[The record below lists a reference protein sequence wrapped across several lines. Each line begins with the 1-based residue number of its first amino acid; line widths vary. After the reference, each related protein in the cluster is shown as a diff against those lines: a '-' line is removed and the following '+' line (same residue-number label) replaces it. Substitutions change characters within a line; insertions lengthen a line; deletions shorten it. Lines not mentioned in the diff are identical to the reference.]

1 MKWNY
6 LLGAI
11 AAIALPIATLSS
23 CDEGSKDAASS
34 RTAAEAKHHYAVAMT
49 GVV

>member
-1 MKWNY
+1 MKLNY

-11 AAIALPIATLSS
+11 AAIALPIAILSS
-23 CDEGSKDAASS
+23 CDEGSKDAASN
-34 RTAAEAKHHYAVAMT
+34 RAAAGAKYHYAVAMT